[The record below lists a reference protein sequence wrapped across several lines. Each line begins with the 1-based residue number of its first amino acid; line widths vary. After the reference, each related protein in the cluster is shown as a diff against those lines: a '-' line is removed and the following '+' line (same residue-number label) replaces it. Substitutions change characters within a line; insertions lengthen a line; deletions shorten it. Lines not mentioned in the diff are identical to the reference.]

1 MIRQNSNVSS
11 RLAGFTLIEL
21 VMVIVIIGI
30 LSAVAIIKN
39 PFNSIK
45 LNRSVIK
52 VIADIRYVQKLA
64 ISNQT
69 RAGITFNIDGY
80 TVYSTFSPSTPA
92 MSPGDTCSSDAS
104 NNFVVDFT
112 EPRCS
117 NYQNIQITILP
128 ATNPIAFNSLGTP
141 VNSTT
146 GIGLASQTITVFL
159 SGAGSQTINIEA
171 GTGRVY

>member
-30 LSAVAIIKN
+30 LSAVAMITN

-45 LNRSVIK
+45 LNRSVTK

-69 RAGITFNIDGY
+69 RAGITFNGNGY

-104 NNFVVDFT
+104 NNFVVNFL
-112 EPRCS
+112 EARCS
-117 NYQNIQITILP
+117 NYSGITLAP
-128 ATNPIAFNSLGTP
+128 DPTTVAFDSLGKP
-141 VNSTT
+141 VTSGGGYLGT
-146 GIGLASQTITVFL
+146 QTITVSL
-159 SGAGSQTINIEA
+159 SGTGSQDIHIEE